1 MVAAASEAARAT
13 LAEAL
18 DHRFGDA
25 AGLAQ
30 AAPHHGLGTL
40 AGLAAHRVI
49 RGYSDRDVDPRL
61 VDLICAAALSAP
73 SKSDMQARDL
83 VVVTAAGTRAKLVE
97 LCGKDHW
104 MPSAPVWIVACGN
117 HRRQRQIH
125 EWRGPQFVN
134 DHLDAFFNASVDAAI
149 VLGWFIAAAEAA
161 GLGCCP
167 ISQIRNF
174 PREVGTLL
182 KLPERVFPVAG
193 LTLGWPGNDGVL
205 SPRLPLAATV
215 HHERFDDARSRD
227 LVDGYD
233 RRRHAMMPLRR
244 QRDVARFGEAAFYGW
259 SEDKARQYA
268 DPQRADFGAYVRAQ
282 GFKLD

>member
-1 MVAAASEAARAT
+1 MAGRHGESLEAPGAHMQQRDIVIVDDARLIREILSPLTEGPIGQAW
-13 LAEAL
+13 LKDVPAL
-18 DHRFGDA
+18 
-25 AGLAQ
+25 
-30 AAPHHGLGTL
+30 
-40 AGLAAHRVI
+40 
-49 RGYSDRDVDPRL
+49 
-61 VDLICAAALSAP
+61 LIF
-73 SKSDMQARDL
+73 
-83 VVVTAAGTRAKLVE
+83 
-97 LCGKDHW
+97 
-104 MPSAPVWIVACGN
+104 CGN
-117 HRRQRQIH
+117 NRRQRLWH
-125 EWRGPQFVN
+125 EWRGVPFAN

-149 VLGWFIAAAEAA
+149 ALAWFIAAAEAA

-174 PREVGTLL
+174 PREIGTLL
-182 KLPERVFPVAG
+182 QLPERVFPVAG

-215 HHERFDDARSRD
+215 HHERFDDALSRD

-268 DPQRADFGAYVRAQ
+268 EPQRKDFGAYIRAQ

>member
-13 LAEAL
+13 LAAAL
-18 DHRFGDA
+18 DQRFGDA
-25 AGLAQ
+25 LGLAQ
-30 AAPHHGLGTL
+30 AAPHDGLGIL
-40 AGLAAHRVI
+40 AELAAHRVI
-49 RGYSDRDVDPRL
+49 RAYADRAVDPKL
-61 VDLICAAALSAP
+61 VDLLCGVALSAP

-83 VVVTAAGTRAKLVE
+83 VVVTEAATRARLVE
-97 LCGKDHW
+97 LCGGDPW
-104 MPSAPVWIVACGN
+104 MGTAPVWIVACGN

-125 EWRGPQFVN
+125 DWRGPPFVN
-134 DHLDAFFNASVDAAI
+134 DHLDAFFNASVDSAI
-149 VLGWFIAAAEAA
+149 VLAWFVAAAEAA

-174 PREVGTLL
+174 PREVTALL
-182 KLPERVFPVAG
+182 RLPERVFPVAG

-215 HHERFDDARSRD
+215 HHERFDDARSRE

-233 RRRHAMMPLRR
+233 RRRHAMMPYRR
-244 QRDVARFGEAAFYGW
+244 QRDAARFGEAAFYGW

-268 DPQRADFGAYVRAQ
+268 DPQRTDFGAYVRAQ

>member
-1 MVAAASEAARAT
+1 MVAAASETERAA
-13 LAEAL
+13 LAAAL
-18 DHRFGDA
+18 ERRFGDA
-25 AGLAQ
+25 DGLAH
-30 AAPHHGLGTL
+30 AAPHDGLGTL
-40 AGLAAHRVI
+40 TRMAAHRVI
-49 RGYSDRDVDPRL
+49 RGYTDRAVDPGL
-61 VDLICAAALSAP
+61 VDLLCATALSAP

-83 VVVTAAGTRAKLVE
+83 VVVTDAATRAKLGE
-97 LCGKDHW
+97 LCGSDHW

-125 EWRGPQFVN
+125 EWRGPEFAN

-149 VLGWFIAAAEAA
+149 ALAWFIAAAEAA

-174 PREVGTLL
+174 PREVSALL
-182 KLPERVFPVAG
+182 HLPERVFPVAG
-193 LTLGWPGNDGVL
+193 LTLGWPANDGVL

-215 HHERFDDARSRD
+215 HHERFDDARSRE

-233 RRRHAMMPLRR
+233 RRRHAMMPYRR
-244 QRDVARFGEAAFYGW
+244 QRDVARFGEAALYGW

-268 DPQRADFGAYVRAQ
+268 DPQRTDFGAYVRAQ

>member
-1 MVAAASEAARAT
+1 MRGELAAA
-13 LAEAL
+13 L
-18 DHRFGDA
+18 DRRFGDA
-25 AGLAQ
+25 DGLAA
-30 AAPHHGLGTL
+30 AAPHHALGGLTAL
-40 AGLAAHRVI
+40 ATHRVI
-49 RGYSDRDVDPRL
+49 RGYSDRPVDPALVRL
-61 VDLICAAALSAP
+61 LCAAALSAP

-83 VVVTAAGTRAKLVE
+83 IVVTEAATRERLVE

-125 EWRGPQFVN
+125 EWRGPEFVN

-149 VLGWFIAAAEAA
+149 VLGWFVAAAETA

-167 ISQIRNF
+167 ISQIRNH
-174 PREVGTLL
+174 PREVSELL
-182 KLPERVFPVAG
+182 GLPDRVFPVAG
-193 LTLGWPGNDGVL
+193 LTLGWPANAGVL

-215 HHERFDDARSRD
+215 HHERFDDGSIRE

-233 RRRHAMMPLRR
+233 RRRHAMMPYRR
-244 QRDVARFGEAAFYGW
+244 QRDVARFGEATLYGW

-268 DPQRADFGAYVRAQ
+268 EPQRADFGAYVRAQ